1 MLHVNFVQ
9 ILSWFPTAARPC
21 VESHVSQGTR
31 EPWNQH
37 KGMTVALSVAF
48 SAWMLFVGDSTQREL
63 TSAVLLV
70 LNRWLGLEPQ
80 CLQHPPNTAHE
91 DWNIR
96 MQSQSPSH
104 AEPVFVSFR
113 YLRGID
119 EDKIRT
125 MFGGRGNFSTL
136 NNYLDTSLPLRG
148 GPWRCTCTE
157 RRFEA
162 VRNEVPGID
171 ILPAPDVVIA
181 NMGEWMLPSIAASRS
196 HYEQPFSSSQVAQE
210 HYARNL
216 PKIFAS
222 MATNPS
228 LAAARSQIIWR
239 DTFCVP
245 PSHLSASATAH
256 VDDWAAC
263 RAYNSLLASL
273 VSSYRDPSGLR
284 LLQTAGTMERH
295 NYTMRDASKGH
306 VSERINLD
314 IAVQLLLMMGVEPP
328 DGTTP
333 SSRKR
338 GALRTAVNMQPGS
351 QLEKKP
357 APEDVGWSVAQDWQ
371 WGRRAQAS
379 PFPWDILDGRLWE
392 VRIAYAPK
400 ALFERRP
407 ADRPALLTCPR
418 PSTATGTSAD
428 SVRVCVCCLQ
438 AHVVNSSTR
447 WINNTKH
454 NVRTCG
460 AMTTVNVGHGWF
472 PLA

>member
-1 MLHVNFVQ
+1 MV
-9 ILSWFPTAARPC
+9 P
-21 VESHVSQGTR
+21 
-31 EPWNQH
+31 
-37 KGMTVALSVAF
+37 K
-48 SAWMLFVGDSTQREL
+48 WMFFVGDSTQREL

-80 CLQHPPNTAHE
+80 CLQDPPNTAHE

-96 MQSQSPSH
+96 MQSPSPSQH

-136 NNYLDTSLPLRG
+136 NNYVDTSLPLRG

-171 ILPAPDVVIA
+171 DLSAPDVVIA
-181 NMGEWMLPSIAASRS
+181 NMGEWMKPSAAVSRS
-196 HYEQPFSSSQVAQE
+196 HYVQPFSSSQAAQE
-210 HYARNL
+210 HYLRNL

-228 LAAARSQIIWR
+228 LGAARSQIIWR

-245 PSHLSASATAH
+245 PSHPSASATAH

-273 VSSYRDPSGLR
+273 VSSYRDPTRLHEHGYLDPSGAGLR

-314 IAVQLLLMMGVEPP
+314 IAVQLLLMMGVKPP
-328 DGTTP
+328 DGTP
-333 SSRKR
+333 SKQ
-338 GALRTAVNMQPGS
+338 GAQQRLGAYARTAAHRQPGS
-351 QLEKKP
+351 QLDKKS
-357 APEDVGWSVAQDWQ
+357 APEDVGWRVAQDWQ
-371 WGRRAQAS
+371 WGHRAQAS
-379 PFPWDILDGRLWE
+379 PFHWDVLDGRLWE
-392 VRIAYAPK
+392 VRVAYAPK

-407 ADRPALLTCPR
+407 ADRPAPLTYPR
-418 PSTATGTSAD
+418 PSTGTSAD
-428 SVRVCVCCLQ
+428 SVRVCAALPGARGEQLHAVDQQHEAERPHMWHHDHREYRPRLVSS
-438 AHVVNSSTR
+438 VV
-447 WINNTKH
+447 KH
-454 NVRTCG
+454 SCRGSRLEELV
-460 AMTTVNVGHGWF
+460 A
-472 PLA
+472 